1 MTKNIT
7 LALDEVV
14 LEKARVIAA
23 RRKTT
28 INAMVR
34 EHLAQLVDVEGET
47 RKALMELRELSE
59 RTKAR
64 LGDNYRFDRDAAN
77 AR

>member
-7 LALDEVV
+7 LAMDETV
-14 LEKARVIAA
+14 LEKVRVIAA

-34 EHLAQLVDVEGET
+34 EHLTQLVDVEGET
-47 RKALMELRELSE
+47 RNALMELRGLSE
-59 RTKAR
+59 KTKAR
-64 LGDNYRFDRDAAN
+64 LGEDYRFDREAAN